1 MSELWNASIEVFGT
15 TGTAVLICFA
25 LFVVYIGYEIY
36 TDQSLK

>member
-1 MSELWNASIEVFGT
+1 MIEVWDASIELFGT
-15 TGTAVLICFA
+15 TGTALLICFT